1 MNLWLCFCY
10 FSLSAAL
17 FFISKNARINE
28 IEFENVLDS
37 WWDIWCRSELLVA
50 VGMIVLFLYS
60 HILLGLMGLKR
71 VSNADNLGKSK
82 TIEVNVPSDV
92 E

>member
-1 MNLWLCFCY
+1 
-10 FSLSAAL
+10 
-17 FFISKNARINE
+17 
-28 IEFENVLDS
+28 
-37 WWDIWCRSELLVA
+37 
-50 VGMIVLFLYS
+50 MIVLFLYS